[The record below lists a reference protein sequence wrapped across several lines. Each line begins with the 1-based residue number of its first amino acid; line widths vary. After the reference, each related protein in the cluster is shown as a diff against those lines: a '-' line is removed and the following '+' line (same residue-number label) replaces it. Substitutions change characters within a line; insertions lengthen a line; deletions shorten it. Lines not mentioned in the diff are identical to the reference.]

1 MALSENLSVDSCFE
15 QAAAH
20 LTEIAYSLDSNTLLY
35 FYARYKQA
43 TVGPCNVSKPGIFDV
58 SGRKKW
64 WAWHD
69 LGNMPVDEA
78 QKQYIDKLQELNP
91 AWKPS
96 NEKQRSVYVSRM
108 INLDPNSNESPLV
121 SDTGHPI
128 FNIIKQN
135 DLGSLN
141 CLLSANSNEVHSTD
155 ENGMTPLHWA
165 SDRGFSDLVS
175 TLIRYNANINAKD
188 AEGQTPLH
196 YACSCGHDEVIQVL
210 LKSNADIYAKDNE
223 GNFTYDLYDGDFHTL
238 FNDYLH
244 RSTS

>member
-1 MALSENLSVDSCFE
+1 M
-15 QAAAH
+15 
-20 LTEIAYSLDSNTLLY
+20 
-35 FYARYKQA
+35 KA
-43 TVGPCNVSKPGIFDV
+43 TVGPCNVSKPAIFDV

-69 LGNMPVDEA
+69 LGNMPIYEA

-108 INLDPNSNESPLV
+108 INLNPNSNESPFV
-121 SDTGHPI
+121 SDNDHPI

-135 DLGSLN
+135 DIESLN
-141 CLLSANSNEVHSTD
+141 RLLSANGNEIHSTD

-165 SDRGFSDLVS
+165 SDRGFTDLVS
-175 TLIRYNANINAKD
+175 TLVKYNANINAKD

-223 GNFTYDLYDGDFHTL
+223 GNCTYDLYDGDFHTL

-244 RSTS
+244 ESTS